1 MSQFLDALAMVF
13 AADVL
18 AITLLAAIF
27 GLFVGATPGL
37 TATMATALLVPIT
50 FFMPP
55 IAAIAAIVT
64 CSAMAI
70 FAGDIPAALLRIPG
84 TPASAAYA
92 EDTYRLAQRGE
103 LGLALGTNVT
113 ASALGGLFGTA
124 VLILAAPALADWA
137 LAFSSYEYFWLAL
150 LGLSCATLVAAGS
163 AAKGAVSLTL
173 GLGLSIIG
181 LDVVT
186 GMPRFT
192 FESNDLMGGVSLI
205 AVLIGAFAVAELMR
219 KATQLDDPPP
229 TPVTAATPARRLL
242 RGQAGVLWRNRN
254 GLLRGS
260 ALGTVIGTLPGAGA
274 DIAAWVSYAIAKR
287 FSRTPE
293 QFGKGSVEGI
303 AEASSAN
310 NAALSGAYVPALV
323 FGIPGD
329 SITAIVIGVLI
340 IKGITP
346 GPQVFTSSGELI
358 YAVYIVF
365 VLANLLMVPLGLAAI
380 RLGRGILQVPP
391 GLLYPVILLFCAV
404 GAFATNNAIFDI
416 WVILAI
422 GILVW
427 LMEAN
432 GYPAAPLV
440 LGLVL
445 GRILE
450 EAFVNSMIKSGD
462 DLTAFFERPLAAV
475 LGVLTLA
482 VWLWPVGRGVWR
494 LARARLGGPPAGT
507 A

>member
-1 MSQFLDALAMVF
+1 MTDLLAAFAMVF
-13 AADVL
+13 APDVL
-18 AITLLAAIF
+18 AVTVLAAVF

-92 EDTYRLAQRGE
+92 EDTYQLARRGE

-124 VLILAAPALADWA
+124 VLILAAPLLADWA

-163 AAKGAVSLTL
+163 PAKGIVSLTL
-173 GLGLSIIG
+173 GLGLSTVG
-181 LDVVT
+181 LDVVS
-186 GMPRFT
+186 GLPRFT
-192 FESNDLMGGVSLI
+192 FDSTDLLGGVSLI

-219 KATQLDDPPP
+219 KATNSTRLAAPI
-229 TPVTAATPARRLL
+229 ATPKTPFRELW
-242 RGQAGVLWRNRN
+242 RGQGRVLWQHRT
-254 GLLRGS
+254 GVLRGS
-260 ALGTVIGTLPGAGA
+260 ALGTVVGALPGAGA

-293 QFGKGSVEGI
+293 RFGKGHVEGI
-303 AEASSAN
+303 AEASAAN

-346 GPQVFTSSGELI
+346 GPQVFTSSGDLI
-358 YAVYIVF
+358 WAVYLVF
-365 VLANLLMVPLGLAAI
+365 ILANLLMVPLGFAAI
-380 RLGRGILQVPP
+380 RLGRRMLGMPS

-404 GAFATNNAIFDI
+404 GAFATNNAIFDV

-427 LMEAN
+427 IMEAN

-450 EAFVNSMIKSGD
+450 EAFVNSMLKSGD
-462 DLTAFFERPLAAV
+462 DLTAFFDRPLAAA
-475 LGVLTLA
+475 LGVVTLL
-482 VWLWPVGRGVWR
+482 VWFWPIARWAWR
-494 LARARLGGPPAGT
+494 RLPALRGPPRA
-507 A
+507 

>member
-1 MSQFLDALAMVF
+1 VTDLLAAFAMVF
-13 AADVL
+13 APDVL
-18 AITLLAAIF
+18 AVTVLAAVF

-92 EDTYRLAQRGE
+92 EDTYQLARRGE

-124 VLILAAPALADWA
+124 VLILAAPLLADWA

-163 AAKGAVSLTL
+163 PAKGIVSLTL
-173 GLGLSIIG
+173 GLGLSTVG
-181 LDVVT
+181 LDVVS
-186 GMPRFT
+186 GLPRFT
-192 FESNDLMGGVSLI
+192 FDSTDLLGGVSLI

-219 KATQLDDPPP
+219 KATNSTRLAAPI
-229 TPVTAATPARRLL
+229 ATPKTPFRELW
-242 RGQAGVLWRNRN
+242 RGQGRVLWQHRT
-254 GLLRGS
+254 GVLRGS
-260 ALGTVIGTLPGAGA
+260 ALGTVVGALPGAGA

-293 QFGKGSVEGI
+293 RFGKGHVEGI
-303 AEASSAN
+303 AEASAAN

-346 GPQVFTSSGELI
+346 GPQVFTSSGDLI
-358 YAVYIVF
+358 WAVYLVF
-365 VLANLLMVPLGLAAI
+365 ILANLLMVPLGFAAI
-380 RLGRGILQVPP
+380 RLGRRMLGMPS

-404 GAFATNNAIFDI
+404 GAFATNNAIFDV

-427 LMEAN
+427 IMEAN

-450 EAFVNSMIKSGD
+450 EAFVNSMLKSGD
-462 DLTAFFERPLAAV
+462 DLTAFFDRPLAAA
-475 LGVLTLA
+475 LGVVTLL
-482 VWLWPVGRGVWR
+482 VWFWPIARWAWR
-494 LARARLGGPPAGT
+494 RLPALRGPPRA
-507 A
+507 